1 MELGVML
8 FYKAAIKYKLDRILA
23 NNDKK
28 IGDMAND
35 DLQNWPTDC
44 YQTTLANFILAEAFT
59 PFKLQLETSWR
70 SRLPISKKTLKSKG
84 KDFLNTSPIVT

>member
-1 MELGVML
+1 ML

-35 DLQNWPTDC
+35 DLQN
-44 YQTTLANFILAEAFT
+44 
-59 PFKLQLETSWR
+59 
-70 SRLPISKKTLKSKG
+70 
-84 KDFLNTSPIVT
+84 